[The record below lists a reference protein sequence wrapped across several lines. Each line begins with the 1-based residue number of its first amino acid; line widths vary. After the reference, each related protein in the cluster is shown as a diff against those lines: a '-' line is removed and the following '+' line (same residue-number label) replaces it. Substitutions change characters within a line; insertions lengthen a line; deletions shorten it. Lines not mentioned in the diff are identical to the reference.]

1 MCVKTM
7 NALFLD
13 IGRGP
18 AVRSAGITVT
28 ERMGKMAQ
36 KAYLLLENGRYFEG
50 VNFGAPV
57 TDHTGELVF
66 TTGVEGYI
74 ETLTDPSYSGQIVV
88 QTFPLIG
95 NYGIIPEDFESSR
108 VWMTAYVVKEWCQEP
123 SNYRCAGDLDTFLK
137 AQNIPGISG
146 VDTRTLTKI
155 IREAGSM
162 NAMITS
168 RKPPYT
174 PAEVEALREY
184 RVTGAVERV
193 SPKKMETFPAEGERK
208 YRVALWDFGAK
219 TNIRR
224 ELQKRGCEVIDMPAG
239 TKAEEIAALQ
249 ADGLMLTNGP
259 GDPSDNADI
268 IREIRKTVDT
278 GIPTFGICL
287 GHQLM
292 ALAMGGK
299 TGKMKFGHR
308 GGNQPVKDLKTGRVY
323 ISSQN
328 HGYEVLG
335 DTLPDTA
342 RVSFINVNDG
352 TCEGVDYLDRP
363 AFTVQFHPEA
373 CSGPHDTRFMFGRF
387 ADMMDKHKSGKED
400 A

>member
-1 MCVKTM
+1 
-7 NALFLD
+7 
-13 IGRGP
+13 
-18 AVRSAGITVT
+18 
-28 ERMGKMAQ
+28 MAQ

-50 VNFGAPV
+50 TNFGAPV
-57 TDHTGELVF
+57 TDQVGELVF

-74 ETLTDPSYSGQIVV
+74 ETMTDPSYSGQIVV

-95 NYGIIPEDFESSR
+95 NYGIIPEDFESSK
-108 VWMTAYVVKEWCQEP
+108 VWLTAYVVKEWCQEP

-137 AQNIPGISG
+137 KENIPGICG
-146 VDTRTLTKI
+146 IDTRALTKI

-162 NAMITS
+162 NAMITL
-168 RKPPYT
+168 RKPPYL
-174 PAEVEALREY
+174 PEEVKALKEY
-184 RVTGAVERV
+184 RVSDAVDRV
-193 SPKKMETFPAEGERK
+193 SPAAMQTFPAIGAKK

-219 TNIRR
+219 ANIRR
-224 ELQKRGCEVIDMPAG
+224 ELQKHGCEVIDMPAH
-239 TKAEEIAALQ
+239 TTAEEIKNLHP
-249 ADGLMLTNGP
+249 DGIMLTNGP
-259 GDPSDNADI
+259 GDPSDNLEI
-268 IREIRKTVDT
+268 IEEIRKTEET

-292 ALAMGGK
+292 ALAMGAK

-335 DTLPDTA
+335 DTLPDNA

-387 ADMMDKHKSGKED
+387 TDMMDKYKSAKED
-400 A
+400 T

>member
-1 MCVKTM
+1 MKEKKKRKII
-7 NALFLD
+7 LED
-13 IGRGP
+13 GREFYGE
-18 AVRSAGITVT
+18 A
-28 ERMGKMAQ
+28 
-36 KAYLLLENGRYFEG
+36 
-50 VNFGAPV
+50 FGACEDRV
-57 TDHTGELVF
+57 CEIVFNTSMAGYQEILSDLSYTD
-66 TTGVEGYI
+66 
-74 ETLTDPSYSGQIVV
+74 QAVV
-88 QTFPLIG
+88 MTYPLIG
-95 NYGIIPEDFESSR
+95 NYGMAAEDYESINPSIGAMIVR
-108 VWMTAYVVKEWCQEP
+108 EYQEEP
-123 SNYRCAGDLDTFLK
+123 SNFRSVGSLGEVMAARG
-137 AQNIPGISG
+137 IPGISG

-174 PAEVEALREY
+174 PAEVEALKEY

-239 TKAEEIAALQ
+239 TKAEEIAALG